1 MTDQST
7 PTPIDVQRASD
18 LTEEAIGA
26 ALGERPARTF
36 VAVISCEAEALR
48 WARGDAPD
56 GAVVAAQY
64 MMGLRD
70 RGGVPWPVDG
80 ETGLAFSLIT
90 HPKIPPI
97 RSGRLYLA
105 GVSALL
111 DTIPDVGL
119 IEWPD
124 SIRSDDDKLLAGM
137 VDRVSSGVAGID
149 WAITTFYVVHFDG
162 DRAALMA
169 ALVRTF
175 DEHWSQPDAALV
187 GYYKERCRTIGRRVR
202 ATFLPLGPRAR
213 TVEGEAVD
221 ISAGG
226 ALIVVVEGDK
236 KVTLQIADIGKLEY
250 FGEDGTIES
259 SGLLGSSAGLDF
271 WPLTGDVAPPT
282 SEGWTP

>member
-1 MTDQST
+1 MTDQSK
-7 PTPIDVQRASD
+7 PTPIDVARASD
-18 LTEEAIGA
+18 LTEEAIA
-26 ALGERPARTF
+26 ASLGERPARTF
-36 VAVISCEAEALR
+36 VAVISCDAEAMR

-70 RGGVPWPVDG
+70 RGGVPWPVDA

-111 DTIPDVGL
+111 DTIPDAGR
-119 IEWPD
+119 IDWPD
-124 SIRSDDDKLLAGM
+124 SITTEDGTLLAGM
-137 VDRVSSGVAGID
+137 VDRVSSGVAGIE

-162 DRAALMA
+162 DRAALMGE
-169 ALVRTF
+169 LVRTF
-175 DEHWSQPDAALV
+175 DEHWSRPDAELV
-187 GYYKERCRTIGRRVR
+187 GYYKERCRTMGRRVR

-213 TVEGEAVD
+213 KVDGEAVE
-221 ISAGG
+221 ITAGG
-226 ALIVVVEGDK
+226 GLIVVVEGDK
-236 KVTLQIADIGKLEY
+236 KVTLQINDIGKLEY

-259 SGLLGSSAGLDF
+259 SDPLASAAALAF
-271 WPLTGDVAPPT
+271 WPLAGDVAPP
-282 SEGWTP
+282 SDAGWTP

>member
-1 MTDQST
+1 MTDQSN
-7 PTPIDVQRASD
+7 PTPIDVARASD
-18 LTEEAIGA
+18 LTEEALAA
-26 ALGERPARTF
+26 ALGERPLRTF
-36 VAVISCEAEALR
+36 VAVISCDAEAMR
-48 WARGDAPD
+48 WARGEAPD

-70 RGGVPWPVDG
+70 RGGVPWPVDA

-124 SIRSDDDKLLAGM
+124 TIRGDDDTLLAGM

-175 DEHWSQPDAALV
+175 DEHWSRPDATLV

-213 TVEGEAVD
+213 QVEGEAVD
-221 ISAGG
+221 ITAGG
-226 ALIVVVEGDK
+226 GLIVVVEGDK
-236 KVTLQIADIGKLEY
+236 KVTLQIADVGKLEY
-250 FGEDGTIES
+250 FGDDGKIES
-259 SGLLGSSAGLDF
+259 SDPLAAASALAY
-271 WPLTGDVAPPT
+271 WPLSGDVAPPT
-282 SEGWTP
+282 GEGWTP